1 MIKKTFESFDRQ
13 PDGSY
18 QVSTKFRREFR
29 KSVLIRYRC
38 DAVLKRSYRPNCA
51 GTVSTDCGTVKER
64 PSKRSL
70 QNLVFLLNN
79 CDVPMRSMLT
89 LTMTDKVA
97 RNNSVAFHKETRALA
112 CQKLRYHRIT
122 NYVWVKEFQ
131 SNQSPHWHFF
141 TALDLGIDGYQVH
154 ESWSQKWKRWMVRR
168 YRTKGWIDDRSA
180 YYMMHGNGAEH
191 VGCCRFEQLGGL
203 EAGGR
208 WWAASKGVKATPIDE
223 VVVNADRIESCKVLI
238 AGDVQDVGYK
248 IQFGRGVDP

>member
-1 MIKKTFESFDRQ
+1 
-13 PDGSY
+13 
-18 QVSTKFRREFR
+18 
-29 KSVLIRYRC
+29 
-38 DAVLKRSYRPNCA
+38 
-51 GTVSTDCGTVKER
+51 
-64 PSKRSL
+64 
-70 QNLVFLLNN
+70 
-79 CDVPMRSMLT
+79 MLT

-191 VGCCRFEQLGGL
+191 VGCCRFEQLGG
-203 EAGGR
+203 R